1 MLCPGLVEA
10 HIDTAHHPEISDSDI
25 PPPPSTSFFSQVGGR
40 RKVYRVV
47 LGILNKLTPENF
59 ERLLG
64 HMLEAGID
72 SADILAGVTKLVFEK
87 AITEPGYC
95 ALYTELCA
103 QLRCS
108 LPVFSTEENGATP
121 ITFRRVLLGLCQDEF
136 EGTTNARADLYTRT
150 FASTEAYDM
159 EERKVRPD
167 GGSWTVGEGGGRGCN
182 LGAPAVP
189 ACPPSLWEGLRTF
202 WGWFSA
208 CGWGATVF
216 VPPRCA
222 PGGLRRCPFLLP
234 APDGPPRTCLTTPP
248 LRPPPPPPPLP
259 PPRSACAPW
268 ATSAWWASFSRST
281 SCPKRS

>member
-1 MLCPGLVEA
+1 M
-10 HIDTAHHPEISDSDI
+10 
-25 PPPPSTSFFSQVGGR
+25 
-40 RKVYRVV
+40 V

-159 EERKVRPD
+159 EERKVRP
-167 GGSWTVGEGGGRGCN
+167 GGGCWTVGERGAGRRQPGGPRHPSM
-182 LGAPAVP
+182 PAV
-189 ACPPSLWEGLRTF
+189 AVGGPSARMG
-202 WGWFSA
+202 
-208 CGWGATVF
+208 V
-216 VPPRCA
+216 V
-222 PGGLRRCPFLLP
+222 
-234 APDGPPRTCLTTPP
+234 
-248 LRPPPPPPPLP
+248 
-259 PPRSACAPW
+259 
-268 ATSAWWASFSRST
+268 
-281 SCPKRS
+281 

>member
-40 RKVYRVV
+40 KKVYRVV

-72 SADILAGVTKLVFEK
+72 SADILAGVTKLVYEK

-121 ITFRRVLLGLCQDEF
+121 ITFRRVLLNTCQEEF

-150 FASTEAYDM
+150 FASTA
-159 EERKVRPD
+159 
-167 GGSWTVGEGGGRGCN
+167 
-182 LGAPAVP
+182 
-189 ACPPSLWEGLRTF
+189 
-202 WGWFSA
+202 
-208 CGWGATVF
+208 
-216 VPPRCA
+216 
-222 PGGLRRCPFLLP
+222 
-234 APDGPPRTCLTTPP
+234 
-248 LRPPPPPPPLP
+248 
-259 PPRSACAPW
+259 RS
-268 ATSAWWASFSRST
+268 
-281 SCPKRS
+281 